1 MARGSWLVA
10 RSYLSLSPDTLLGMS
25 FRCSDCGYSSGKWM
39 GFCPSCHSENPLVEE
54 VEHRHRRVAA
64 PEAVPLEKVRAGSE
78 LRRLIGM
85 AELDRVLG
93 GGLVSGSV
101 ILVGGEPG
109 VGKSTLLL
117 QAAASVAAEGG
128 RALVCTGEESAE
140 QVGMR
145 AHRLGIPDD
154 REILLLPDDDLDRII
169 AAADKNRPDLLVV
182 DSIQSVSSRQV
193 EGAAGGP
200 SQVRESAARLIRFAK
215 ERHVTVALV
224 GHVTKDGNLAGPKLL
239 EHMVDV
245 VLSFEGDIDYGLRA
259 LRSLKNRFGPTHVVG
274 MFDMQGEGLVEVADP
289 SRAFLAEW
297 RGDVPGTV
305 VFPAVEGRRSILVEV
320 QALADSTRQ
329 AQPRRSFR
337 GVDQNRVHQILAV
350 LHRHGRV
357 RVHDTEVY
365 VNVVGG
371 WNLDEPA
378 CDLAIALAITSSIH
392 EVPLG
397 STAAWGEIGLAGE
410 VRPVPNYL
418 RRREEALRLGVDRLI
433 APETGSRLD
442 LRSALLQAGLW

>member
-1 MARGSWLVA
+1 MTLMSHHF
-10 RSYLSLSPDTLLGMS
+10 DTLPTMT

-39 GFCPSCHSENPLVEE
+39 GFCPGCRSENPLVEE
-54 VEHRHRRVAA
+54 VESRHRRVVA
-64 PEAVPLEKVRAGSE
+64 PEALPLAKVRATSE
-78 LRRLIGM
+78 IRRMTGVG
-85 AELDRVLG
+85 EFDRVLG

-117 QAAASVAAEGG
+117 QVAASVAEGG
-128 RALVCTGEESAE
+128 GKSLVCTAEESTQ

-145 AHRLGIPDD
+145 AQRLSIADD
-154 REILLLPDDDLDRII
+154 VEVLLLADDDLDRII
-169 AAADKNRPDLLVV
+169 AAADENRPDFLVV
-182 DSIQSVSSRQV
+182 DSIQSVSSRHI

-215 ERHVTVALV
+215 ERQVAVALV

-245 VLSFEGDIDYGLRA
+245 VLSFEGDTDHGLRA

-274 MFDMQGEGLVEVADP
+274 MFDMQGDGLVEVADP
-289 SRAFLAEW
+289 SRAFLADW

-320 QALADSTRQ
+320 QALTDSTRQ
-329 AQPRRSFR
+329 VQPRRSFR

-357 RVHDTEVY
+357 KIHDTEVY
-365 VNVVGG
+365 VNVIGG
-371 WNLDEPA
+371 WDLNEPA
-378 CDLAIALAITSSIH
+378 CDLAIALAIGSSVCEI
-392 EVPLG
+392 PLG
-397 STAAWGEIGLAGE
+397 STAAWGEIGLGGE
-410 VRPVPNYL
+410 VRPVPNDL
-418 RRREEALRLGVDRLI
+418 RRREEALRLGVERLL
-433 APETGSRLD
+433 APEAGSRLD